1 MRDDRLPPRK
11 AGLARRAPGMHRP
24 PHFAEAEYAADIRGT
39 LRRLLRY
46 FTKESRL
53 LLLLFMAVI
62 FGTFCSIYA
71 PLLQA
76 AAIDAMTGGQL
87 PQLRQELLYLALCY
101 LLASLSQF
109 LTGQLAARLSQHIV
123 RALRTELFAHIVDL
137 PVRYLDRH
145 SHGDVMSRMTNDVE
159 NIASVIS
166 SSLPTL
172 CSGLLTV
179 AGTALIMLW
188 SCWQLALLSFLSVFV
203 TIFVTKRM
211 GRVVRRYSRTR
222 QQLLGEQTGMVEEM
236 IAGYRTVV
244 ACHHQQ
250 AVIRSFCAKSDE
262 LTRAGIRQDICSGV
276 MGPFMNSISNAG
288 FVACAAAG
296 GVFALDGMISV
307 GIIAAFLVYIR
318 LFSKPI
324 NELAVIYGQLQTA
337 VAGAE
342 RVFKVLDEP
351 PEMMAGGAYPPRG
364 RNDIR
369 FEHVSFSYVPGQE
382 VLHDFSL
389 SIPAGRKVALVGA
402 TGSGKTTLANLLLRF
417 YDPERG
423 TIWIGPSDLHTIA
436 RPALRGSMAIVLQDT
451 VLFSATIREN
461 LLYARP
467 EATEEELW
475 RAARLSRAQEMI
487 AALPQGLDTVLTA
500 GGENIS
506 QGQRQLLAIT
516 RAFLA
521 DPDVL
526 ILDEATSNVD
536 TRTEKDIQSAM
547 QELMKNRTSIVIAH
561 RLSTIR
567 DSDLIVVMNEGRIV
581 EQGSHQELLAAGGRY
596 YDLYMTQFRGFAT

>member
-1 MRDDRLPPRK
+1 MRDDRLSPRK
-11 AGLARRAPGMHRP
+11 AGLARRAPGMHRLL
-24 PHFAEAEYAADIRGT
+24 HFAEAEYAADIRGT

-53 LLLLFMAVI
+53 LVLLFMAVI
-62 FGTFCSIYA
+62 FGTLCSIYA

-87 PQLRQELLYLALCY
+87 PQLGQELLYLALCC

-109 LTGQLAARLSQHIV
+109 LTG
-123 RALRTELFAHIVDL
+123 
-137 PVRYLDRH
+137 
-145 SHGDVMSRMTNDVE
+145 
-159 NIASVIS
+159 
-166 SSLPTL
+166 
-172 CSGLLTV
+172 
-179 AGTALIMLW
+179 
-188 SCWQLALLSFLSVFV
+188 QLALLSFLSVFV

-250 AVIRSFCAKSDE
+250 AVIRSFCAKSDA

-288 FVACAAAG
+288 FVACAVAG

-337 VAGAE
+337 VDGAE

-389 SIPAGRKVALVGA
+389 LVPAGRKVALVG
-402 TGSGKTTLANLLLRF
+402 
-417 YDPERG
+417 
-423 TIWIGPSDLHTIA
+423 
-436 RPALRGSMAIVLQDT
+436 
-451 VLFSATIREN
+451 
-461 LLYARP
+461 
-467 EATEEELW
+467 
-475 RAARLSRAQEMI
+475 
-487 AALPQGLDTVLTA
+487 
-500 GGENIS
+500 
-506 QGQRQLLAIT
+506 
-516 RAFLA
+516 
-521 DPDVL
+521 
-526 ILDEATSNVD
+526 
-536 TRTEKDIQSAM
+536 
-547 QELMKNRTSIVIAH
+547 
-561 RLSTIR
+561 
-567 DSDLIVVMNEGRIV
+567 
-581 EQGSHQELLAAGGRY
+581 GGRY